1 MTDLEARLRD
11 LLVANGWEERERN
24 QFSRADQRVDIVPD
38 MQVARFLTRG
48 FIVEVSMPGAI
59 AWVMQRN
66 DAMGAESAD

>member
-48 FIVEVSMPGAI
+48 FIVEVSM
-59 AWVMQRN
+59 WVVQRN
-66 DAMGAESAD
+66 DAMGADGGD